1 MSDDVNEFVNALF
14 SSSRPKMKTPPLKAA
29 QRNELRIIFESTTKT
44 YSFRK
49 GDLVKFKHLCGA
61 FKEEAKAGLVFMFW
75 SYLTDLP
82 EKDEDRFRNS
92 MLPAEKSSVAVAD
105 CIVAML
111 LNGCFVFH
119 VTESA
124 MLEPDTD
131 TDETT

>member
-1 MSDDVNEFVNALF
+1 MSDEVDNFVNALF

-29 QRNELRIIFESTTKT
+29 QRNELRIIFESIAKT

-61 FKEEAKAGLVFMFW
+61 FKGEAKAQHVFMFW
-75 SYLTDLP
+75 SYLADLP
-82 EKDEDRFRNS
+82 EKDENRFRDAMTDVEN
-92 MLPAEKSSVAVAD
+92 SSVAVVD
-105 CIVAML
+105 CIIAMI
-111 LNGCFVFH
+111 LNGTFVFH

-131 TDETT
+131 ESI